1 MNIYIVGYPCCGKTS
16 LGKKIAKKIGYNF
29 VDLDHLFE
37 EQYKITISDFFE
49 KYNEEA
55 FRMCERKIL
64 HSTTS
69 LKNTVI
75 ATGGGTPCY
84 FDNMEFINKN
94 GVSIYLQRCI
104 GFLAERLRN
113 TKQNRP
119 LLQNLTAE
127 EIPSYIE
134 KQLSNREPY
143 YLKAHI
149 VTSLQTPMDIV
160 EFIKST
166 INID

>member
-1 MNIYIVGYPCCGKTS
+1 
-16 LGKKIAKKIGYNF
+16 
-29 VDLDHLFE
+29 VDLDLLFE
-37 EQYKITISDFFE
+37 EQYKITIPVFFK
-49 KYNEEA
+49 KYGEEV
-55 FRMCERKIL
+55 FRICERKIL

-75 ATGGGTPCY
+75 ATGGGTPCH

-94 GVSIYLQRCI
+94 GISIYLQRCV

-119 LLQNLTAE
+119 LLQNLTNE
-127 EIPSYIE
+127 EMPSFIE
-134 KQLSNREPY
+134 KQLSNREPF

-149 VTSLQTPMDIV
+149 ITSLQSPMEIV
-160 EFIKST
+160 EIIKST
-166 INID
+166 INIG